1 MTVST
6 LNANDTEFY
15 IDGAWVAPASAK
27 LHDVINPATEQ
38 VAGQISLGSS
48 VDVDRAVAAARR
60 AFPAYSETGRE
71 ERIALLERILA
82 GLHARRSE
90 IARMMTEEMG
100 TPITFSNDVQFV
112 MGASHFEEQI
122 SVLKSY
128 QFEQLQGNTMIR
140 REAIGVCGLISPWN
154 WPLNQVTSKIAPAL
168 AAGCTVVLKPSE
180 YSPLSTIILAEVL
193 HDAGVP
199 KGVFNLVNGDGPEV
213 GEAISRHP
221 DIDMVSFTGSTRA
234 GVLVAQAAA
243 ATVKRVT
250 QELGG
255 KSANVVLS
263 DADLTKAVP
272 AGVLQSYRNAGQS
285 CQAPTRMLVHR
296 PQRDAVVALAK
307 ATVEG
312 VVEGDPLDPQ
322 TTMGPLVNKTQW
334 DRVQRLIN
342 LGIEEGATLVCGGPG
357 LPDGC
362 DRGFYIKPTVF
373 ADVTSDMAIAKEEI
387 FGPVLSI
394 LTYETDDE
402 AVAIA
407 NDTAYGLA
415 GYVQSGDVEH
425 ARRIAARIRAGRVYI
440 NNSPPDRGAPF
451 GGYKQSGNG
460 REQGV
465 FGLEEYLEVKAVL
478 GYRSASS

>member
-1 MTVST
+1 MSVST
-6 LNANDTEFY
+6 SNANDTKFY
-15 IDGAWVAPASAK
+15 IDGAWVAPAAAK
-27 LHDVINPATEQ
+27 LHDVINPTTEQ

-48 VDVDRAVAAARR
+48 ADVDRAVAAARR
-60 AFPAYSETGRE
+60 AFPAFSETTPQ
-71 ERIALLERILA
+71 ERIALLERIVE
-82 GLHARRSE
+82 GCKARRTE
-90 IARMMTEEMG
+90 IARAMTEEMG

-112 MGASHFEEQI
+112 MGISHFEEMA
-122 SVLKSY
+122 SVLQTY

-154 WPLNQVTSKIAPAL
+154 WPLNQVTSKIATAL
-168 AAGCTVVLKPSE
+168 AAGCTMVLKPSE

-199 KGVFNLVNGDGPEV
+199 AGVFNLVNGDGPEV

-243 ATVKRVT
+243 STVKRVT

-255 KSANVVLS
+255 KSANVILS
-263 DADLTKAVP
+263 DADLNRAVP

-296 PQRDAVVALAK
+296 SQRDAVVALAK
-307 ATVEG
+307 TAAAS
-312 VVEGDPLDPQ
+312 VVIGDPFDAQ
-322 TTMGPLVNKTQW
+322 TTMGPLVNKTQFA
-334 DRVQRLIN
+334 RVQSLIER
-342 LGIEEGATLVCGGPG
+342 GIKEGATLVCGGPG
-357 LPDGC
+357 LPPGI
-362 DRGFYIKPTVF
+362 DRGFFVQPTVF
-373 ADVTSDMAIAKEEI
+373 ADVTNSMTIAREEI

-394 LTYETDDE
+394 LSYDTDDE

-415 GYVQSGDVEH
+415 GYVQSGDIEH

-440 NNSPPDRGAPF
+440 NNSPPDRSAPF

-478 GYRSASS
+478 GYRSA

>member
-6 LNANDTEFY
+6 MNANDTKFY
-15 IDGAWVAPASAK
+15 IDGAWVAPAAAK

-38 VAGQISLGSS
+38 AAGQISLGTS

-60 AFPAYSETGRE
+60 AFPAFSQTSVI
-71 ERIALLERILA
+71 ERIALLERIIA
-82 GLHARRSE
+82 GCNARRSE
-90 IARMMTEEMG
+90 IARAMTEEMG
-100 TPITFSNDVQFV
+100 TPITFSNDVQFT
-112 MGASHFEEQI
+112 MGVSHFEEMVL
-122 SVLKSY
+122 VLKTY

-199 KGVFNLVNGDGPEV
+199 KGVFNLVNGDGPDV

-243 ATVKRVT
+243 TTVKRVT

-255 KSANVVLS
+255 KSANIILA
-263 DADLTKAVP
+263 DADLNKAVP
-272 AGVLQSYRNAGQS
+272 PGVLRSYNNAGQS

-296 PQRDAVVALAK
+296 SQRDAVVAIAK
-307 ATVEG
+307 QTAATVR
-312 VVEGDPLDPQ
+312 VGDPLDPQ

-334 DRVQRLIN
+334 ERVQRLIGV
-342 LGIEEGATLVCGGPG
+342 GINEGATLVCGGPG
-357 LPDGC
+357 LPAGLDHG
-362 DRGFYIKPTVF
+362 YYVKPTVF
-373 ADVTSDMAIAKEEI
+373 ADVKNDMTIAKEEI

-425 ARRIAARIRAGRVYI
+425 ARRIAARIRAGRIYI
-440 NNSPPDRGAPF
+440 NNSPPDRSAPF

-460 REQGV
+460 REVGV

-478 GYRSASS
+478 GYGNA